1 VVPLEIL
8 DRRLVKKGNK
18 AVPQV
23 LIRWSNIPQE
33 SATWEDYYVLRQKF
47 PDAGAW
53 GQVDSVEGAN
63 VTTSEVETVVT
74 EV

>member
-18 AVPQV
+18 AVSQV
-23 LIRWSNIPQE
+23 LIRSSNIPQE
-33 SATWEDYYVLRQKF
+33 SATWEEYYVLRQKF

-53 GQVDSVEGAN
+53 GQADSVEGAN
-63 VTTSEVETVVT
+63 MTTTEVGTVVT
-74 EV
+74 EI

>member
-18 AVPQV
+18 AVSQV
-23 LIRWSNIPQE
+23 LIRWSNIPHE

-47 PDAGAW
+47 PDARAW
-53 GQVDSVEGAN
+53 GQAGSVEGAN
-63 VTTSEVETVVT
+63 VTTT
-74 EV
+74 EI